1 MQGVYGFCGLAEILG
16 KFMNEV
22 STGHLRLTE
31 QIASLAP
38 LLQPGTFVFCSVLHN
53 AVSGEAMSVA
63 VSSFVED
70 EGLSLILP
78 RTEAVRLGMIFDMT
92 MRQITLMVYSDLD
105 GVGLSA
111 AVAGALAEKGIPAN
125 IVAATQH
132 DHIFVPSRKADVAME
147 ALRDLQQRAQNQ
159 LG

>member
-1 MQGVYGFCGLAEILG
+1 M
-16 KFMNEV
+16 
-22 STGHLRLTE
+22 SLTE

-38 LLQPGTFVFCSVLHN
+38 LLQSGTFVFCSVLNN
-53 AVSGEAMSVA
+53 AIAREAMSVA
-63 VSSFVED
+63 VASFVED

-78 RTEAVRLGMIFDMT
+78 RTEAVRLGLIFDMT

-111 AVAGALAEKGIPAN
+111 TVAGALAEKGIPAN
-125 IVAATQH
+125 IVAAAQH
-132 DHIFVPSRKADVAME
+132 DHLFVPSRQADDAMA
-147 ALRDLQQRAQNQ
+147 ALRDLQKYAQDE

>member
-1 MQGVYGFCGLAEILG
+1 MDDA
-16 KFMNEV
+16 
-22 STGHLRLTE
+22 SSGHMSLTD

-53 AVSGEAMSVA
+53 ATAREAMAVA

-78 RTEAVRLGMIFDMT
+78 RTEAVRLGLIFDMT

-105 GVGLSA
+105 GIGL
-111 AVAGALAEKGIPAN
+111 
-125 IVAATQH
+125 
-132 DHIFVPSRKADVAME
+132 
-147 ALRDLQQRAQNQ
+147 
-159 LG
+159 